1 MKSDRE
7 LVKYCIDR
15 MLQKGA
21 EKAQC
26 YLKFN
31 KKHELNVDAGEM
43 KLLRTTFDTSI
54 LLKAI
59 INDQKGDLKINKMD
73 KDSLDR
79 AVDQVIELAQSS
91 LPDKANDI
99 ADKQSPKEFT
109 AGREKA
115 DLDLMYDRLNDF
127 VLYEKEHYPK
137 TMIEQSIIDFTQSN
151 ILIQNSNGVNFAG
164 NRGLYSFSVMFT
176 SKEGEKASS
185 FNYSGCAMK
194 ELDKPLHEYASVD
207 MLLKQSGEQIHTS
220 AFPGKMIGDVII
232 TPDCLSSFI
241 YYITAY
247 LYDYSLIS
255 GSSIYKDKLNEKIA
269 SESLTLHSYPRSPE
283 IAKNYFFTRDG
294 FEAQNMTVIDKGVLK
309 SFLLSQYGANKTGKP
324 KAVNSGGCY
333 IVEPGTVGFEE
344 MVSSID
350 KGLLLCRF
358 SGGNPSD
365 NGDFSGV
372 AKNSYLIEN
381 GKISKPVNETMI
393 AGNLGEMIK
402 NIANISKEKI
412 DYGSEIYPWIQVK
425 GITISGK

>member
-1 MKSDRE
+1 MKTDRE
-7 LVKYCIDR
+7 LVKYCIER

-26 YLKFN
+26 YLKYN

-43 KLLRTTFDTSI
+43 KLLRTNFDTSI
-54 LLKAI
+54 LFKAI

-73 KDSLDR
+73 KDSLDS
-79 AVDQVIELAQSS
+79 AIDQVIELARSS
-91 LPDKANDI
+91 RPDKANDI
-99 ADKQSPKEFT
+99 ADKQPPKEFT
-109 AGREKA
+109 AGREKP
-115 DLDLMYDRLNDF
+115 DLDLMYDRLHDF
-127 VLYEKEHYPK
+127 VLYEKEHYPQ

-151 ILIQNSNGVNFAG
+151 ILIQNSNGVDFEG

-185 FNYSGCAMK
+185 FNYSGCSMK
-194 ELDKPLHEYASVD
+194 ELAHPLHEYASVD
-207 MLLKQSGEQIHTS
+207 MLLGQSSQQIHTS
-220 AFPGKMIGDVII
+220 AFPGKMVGDVII

-247 LYDYSLIS
+247 LSDYSLIS
-255 GSSIYKDKLNEKIA
+255 GSSIYKDKLDEKIA
-269 SESLTLHSYPRSPE
+269 NEILTLHSYPRSPE

-294 FEAQNMTVIDKGVLK
+294 FEAQNMTIIDKGVLK

-333 IVEPGTVGFEE
+333 IVEPGTTAFED

-393 AGNLGEMIK
+393 AGNLAEMIK
-402 NIANISKEKI
+402 NIANISKERI
-412 DYGSEIYPWIQVK
+412 DYGSEIYPWIHVK
-425 GITISGK
+425 GITVSGK

>member
-7 LVKYCIDR
+7 LVKYCIER

-43 KLLRTTFDTSI
+43 TLLRTTFDTSI

-73 KDSLDR
+73 KNSLDA

-99 ADKQSPKEFT
+99 AEKQLPKEFT
-109 AGREKA
+109 AGREDA
-115 DLDLMYDRLNDF
+115 DLDMMYDRLHDF

-137 TMIEQSIIDFTQSN
+137 TMIEQAIIDFTQSN
-151 ILIQNSNGVNFAG
+151 ILIQNSNGVDFEG
-164 NRGLYSFSVMFT
+164 DRGLYSFSVMFT

-185 FNYSGCAMK
+185 FNFSGCSMK
-194 ELDKPLHEYASVD
+194 ELDKPLHEYSSID
-207 MLLKQSGEQIHTS
+207 MLLKQSSEQIHTS
-220 AFPGKMIGDVII
+220 AFPGKMVGDVII

-241 YYITAY
+241 YYVTSY
-247 LYDYSLIS
+247 LSDYALIS

-269 SESLTLHSYPRSPE
+269 DDSLTLHSYPRSPE

-294 FEAQNMTVIDKGVLK
+294 FEAQNMTIIEKGVLK

-333 IVEPGTVGFEE
+333 IVEPGTAAFEE
-344 MVSSID
+344 MVSSIE

-393 AGNLGEMIK
+393 AGNLAEMID
-402 NIANISKEKI
+402 NIANISQERI
-412 DYGSEIYPWIQVK
+412 DYGSAIYPWIQVK

>member
-115 DLDLMYDRLNDF
+115 DLDLMYDRLHDF
-127 VLYEKEHYPK
+127 VLYEKEHYPQ

-151 ILIQNSNGVNFAG
+151 ILIQNS
-164 NRGLYSFSVMFT
+164 
-176 SKEGEKASS
+176 
-185 FNYSGCAMK
+185 
-194 ELDKPLHEYASVD
+194 
-207 MLLKQSGEQIHTS
+207 
-220 AFPGKMIGDVII
+220 
-232 TPDCLSSFI
+232 
-241 YYITAY
+241 
-247 LYDYSLIS
+247 
-255 GSSIYKDKLNEKIA
+255 
-269 SESLTLHSYPRSPE
+269 
-283 IAKNYFFTRDG
+283 
-294 FEAQNMTVIDKGVLK
+294 
-309 SFLLSQYGANKTGKP
+309 
-324 KAVNSGGCY
+324 
-333 IVEPGTVGFEE
+333 
-344 MVSSID
+344 
-350 KGLLLCRF
+350 
-358 SGGNPSD
+358 
-365 NGDFSGV
+365 
-372 AKNSYLIEN
+372 
-381 GKISKPVNETMI
+381 
-393 AGNLGEMIK
+393 
-402 NIANISKEKI
+402 
-412 DYGSEIYPWIQVK
+412 
-425 GITISGK
+425 

>member
-1 MKSDRE
+1 MKTDRE
-7 LVKYCIDR
+7 LVKYCIER

-26 YLKFN
+26 YLKYN

-43 KLLRTTFDTSI
+43 KLLRTNFDTSI
-54 LLKAI
+54 LFKAI

-73 KDSLDR
+73 KDSLDS
-79 AVDQVIELAQSS
+79 AIDQVIELAQSS
-91 LPDKANDI
+91 RPDKANDI
-99 ADKQSPKEFT
+99 ADKQPPKEFT
-109 AGREKA
+109 AGREKP
-115 DLDLMYDRLNDF
+115 DLDLMYDRLHDF
-127 VLYEKEHYPK
+127 VLYEKEHYPQ

-151 ILIQNSNGVNFAG
+151 ILIQNSNGVDFEG

-185 FNYSGCAMK
+185 FNYSGCSMK
-194 ELDKPLHEYASVD
+194 ELAHPLHEYASVD
-207 MLLKQSGEQIHTS
+207 MLLGQSSQQIHTS
-220 AFPGKMIGDVII
+220 AFPGKMVGDVII

-247 LYDYSLIS
+247 LSDYSLIS
-255 GSSIYKDKLNEKIA
+255 GSSIYKDKLDEKIA
-269 SESLTLHSYPRSPE
+269 NEILSLHSYPRSPE

-294 FEAQNMTVIDKGVLK
+294 FEAQNMTIIDKGVLK

-333 IVEPGTVGFEE
+333 IVEPGTTAFED

-393 AGNLGEMIK
+393 AGNLAEMIK
-402 NIANISKEKI
+402 NIANISKERI

-425 GITISGK
+425 GITVSGK